1 MKTIKYNGQE
11 VEAYSLIMTKA
22 NALDILNGKKVIE
35 ARKLSSKYEKM
46 FTNFKQLEENERLRK
61 EGRENECQPILR
73 TDIEAIHFYST
84 GAPWFLD
91 VAIDEIGIGEVTEEG
106 IKFMQEEFGFH
117 EFDEQLEE
125 FKKLRRFKIQ
135 QLMIENITRRRM
147 KLLTLV
153 QT

>member
-106 IKFMQEEFGFH
+106 IKFMHEEFDFH
-117 EFDEQLEE
+117 DFDEQLEE
-125 FKKLRRFKIQ
+125 FKKIPPEEIPLFYYLHISEVINHEGLK
-135 QLMIENITRRRM
+135 
-147 KLLTLV
+147 
-153 QT
+153 

>member
-35 ARKLSSKYEKM
+35 TRTLSSKYEKM
-46 FTNFKQLEENERLRK
+46 ITNFKQLEENERLRK

-106 IKFMQEEFGFH
+106 IKFMHEEFDFH
-117 EFDEQLEE
+117 DFDEQLEE
-125 FKKLRRFKIQ
+125 FKKNPPEEIPLFYYLHISEVINHEGLK
-135 QLMIENITRRRM
+135 
-147 KLLTLV
+147 
-153 QT
+153 

>member
-125 FKKLRRFKIQ
+125 FKKNPPEEIPLFYYLHISEVINHEGLK
-135 QLMIENITRRRM
+135 
-147 KLLTLV
+147 
-153 QT
+153 

>member
-106 IKFMQEEFGFH
+106 IKFMHEEFDFH
-117 EFDEQLEE
+117 DFDEQLEE
-125 FKKLRRFKIQ
+125 FKKNPPEEIPLFYYLHISEVINHEGLK
-135 QLMIENITRRRM
+135 
-147 KLLTLV
+147 
-153 QT
+153 

>member
-35 ARKLSSKYEKM
+35 TRKLSSKYEKM

-91 VAIDEIGIGEVTEEG
+91 VVIDEIGIGEITEEG
-106 IKFMQEEFGFH
+106 LQFMHEEFDFH
-117 EFDEQLEE
+117 DFDDLLEE
-125 FKKLRRFKIQ
+125 FKKNPPEELPLFYYLHICEVINHEGLK
-135 QLMIENITRRRM
+135 
-147 KLLTLV
+147 
-153 QT
+153 

>member
-106 IKFMQEEFGFH
+106 IKFMHEEFDFH
-117 EFDEQLEE
+117 DFDEQLEE
-125 FKKLRRFKIQ
+125 FKKNPPEEISLFYYLHISEVINHEGLK
-135 QLMIENITRRRM
+135 
-147 KLLTLV
+147 
-153 QT
+153 

>member
-11 VEAYSLIMTKA
+11 VEVYSLIMTKA

-125 FKKLRRFKIQ
+125 FKKNPPEEIPLFYYLHISEVINHEGLK
-135 QLMIENITRRRM
+135 
-147 KLLTLV
+147 
-153 QT
+153 

>member
-106 IKFMQEEFGFH
+106 IKFMHEEFDFH
-117 EFDEQLEE
+117 DFDEQLEE
-125 FKKLRRFKIQ
+125 FNL
-135 QLMIENITRRRM
+135 NSAT
-147 KLLTLV
+147 LL
-153 QT
+153 

>member
-35 ARKLSSKYEKM
+35 TRKLSSKYEKM

-125 FKKLRRFKIQ
+125 FKKNYLHICEIINHDGLK
-135 QLMIENITRRRM
+135 
-147 KLLTLV
+147 
-153 QT
+153 

>member
-11 VEAYSLIMTKA
+11 GEAYSLIMTKA

-106 IKFMQEEFGFH
+106 IKFMHEEFDFH
-117 EFDEQLEE
+117 DFDEQLEE
-125 FKKLRRFKIQ
+125 FKKNPPEEIPLFYYLHISEVINHEGLK
-135 QLMIENITRRRM
+135 
-147 KLLTLV
+147 
-153 QT
+153 

>member
-35 ARKLSSKYEKM
+35 TRKLSSKYEKM

-91 VAIDEIGIGEVTEEG
+91 VAIDEIGIGEITEEG
-106 IKFMQEEFGFH
+106 LQFMHEEFDFH
-117 EFDEQLEE
+117 DFDDLLEE
-125 FKKLRRFKIQ
+125 FKKNPPEEKPLFYYLHICEVINHEGLK
-135 QLMIENITRRRM
+135 
-147 KLLTLV
+147 
-153 QT
+153 

>member
-106 IKFMQEEFGFH
+106 IKFMHEEFDFH
-117 EFDEQLEE
+117 DFDEQLEE
-125 FKKLRRFKIQ
+125 FKKNPPEEIPLFYYLHISEVINHEG
-135 QLMIENITRRRM
+135 LIE
-147 KLLTLV
+147 
-153 QT
+153 

>member
-35 ARKLSSKYEKM
+35 TRKLSSKYEKM
-46 FTNFKQLEENERLRK
+46 FTDFKQLEENEKLRK
-61 EGRENECQPILR
+61 EGRESECQPILR

-106 IKFMQEEFGFH
+106 IKFMHEEFGFH
-117 EFDEQLEE
+117 DFDGQLEE
-125 FKKLRRFKIQ
+125 F
-135 QLMIENITRRRM
+135 M
-147 KLLTLV
+147 KNPPEEIPLFYYLHICEVINHEGLK
-153 QT
+153 